1 MVWVRNQ
8 PGTSAEDRQRIY
20 LNMGMMRSHVA
31 LIEGDETVILLIDIE
46 KLEQPLKHE
55 VIKRSYTFRDLANV
69 LDQKRRCG

>member
-31 LIEGDETVILLIDIE
+31 LIEGDETIVLLIDIE

-55 VIKRSYTFRDLANV
+55 IIKRSYPFRDLANV
-69 LDQKRRCG
+69 LNHRQCCV